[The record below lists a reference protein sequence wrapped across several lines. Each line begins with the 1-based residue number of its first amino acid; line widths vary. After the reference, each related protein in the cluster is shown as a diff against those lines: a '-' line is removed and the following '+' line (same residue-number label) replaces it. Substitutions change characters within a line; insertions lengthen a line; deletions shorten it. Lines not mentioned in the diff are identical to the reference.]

1 MEVTVGL
8 PELISSMGD
17 VFGFFIARFANV
29 LTLFTSEPLLLL
41 LLGIMI
47 VGAVIGLTMRVVHRS

>member
-1 MEVTVGL
+1 MAQLLLDMGEVFTFMIGKF
-8 PELISSMGD
+8 SD
-17 VFGFFIARFANV
+17 VLA
-29 LTLFTSEPLLLL
+29 LYTSEPLLLL